1 MTSSLSGCMGLL
13 QARES
18 LESLRGE
25 PSTTDYLDK
34 VTMVHTFTT
43 LEIQPYVNST
53 SFDIDSSAKRIE
65 IYFKVAI
72 SGLDQISCFEN
83 FTRYVRAEVIEPS
96 GSILWSADVCEDVS
110 PTVYD
115 FEPSPSFE
123 YGNWNLNVE
132 ARGWGE
138 TTIGTFQDD
147 FIIIINIYRECI
159 QYPQEPLCEEN

>member
-18 LESLRGE
+18 LESFRGA
-25 PSTTDYLDK
+25 PTTKDYLDK

-43 LEIQPYVNST
+43 LEIQPYQNST
-53 SFDIDSSAKRIE
+53 SFGIDSSVERIE
-65 IYFKVAI
+65 IYFKVGI
-72 SGLDQISCFEN
+72 SGSDQISCLEN
-83 FTRYVRAEVIEPS
+83 FTRYVRAEVLTPS
-96 GSILWSADVCEDVS
+96 GSILWSEDVCEDVS

-115 FEPSPSFE
+115 FEPSPYFE
-123 YGNWNLNVE
+123 YGNWDLEVE

-159 QYPQEPLCEEN
+159 QYPQEPACDE